1 MNLVKEKARQVV
13 SQPGGYCECMSRFAI
28 RLNRYYH
35 GAMNRHLLVVA
46 FVILLAGCG
55 SEADLPIESKEPE
68 STEPTDKHAL
78 YRAEIEKAHELV
90 RQAARLMDSI
100 VSPADARAACA
111 ELDKL
116 SDKVIVVAD
125 EIARIGVDNSRSLT
139 YQQKRM
145 KFFATK
151 EKLRG
156 SLVPLQVNDRV
167 WQIIK
172 PKIDRFYHELTKLKL
187 DI

>member
-1 MNLVKEKARQVV
+1 
-13 SQPGGYCECMSRFAI
+13 
-28 RLNRYYH
+28 
-35 GAMNRHLLVVA
+35 MNRCLLIAVSLM
-46 FVILLAGCG
+46 LLAGCG

-90 RQAARLMDSI
+90 REAARLMDSI

-125 EIARIGVDNSRSLT
+125 EIARIGVDNSRSFT
-139 YQQKRM
+139 YTQKRM

-167 WQIIK
+167 WQIIE
-172 PKIDRFYHELTKLKL
+172 PTIIRFYDELKKLKL
-187 DI
+187 EI

>member
-1 MNLVKEKARQVV
+1 
-13 SQPGGYCECMSRFAI
+13 
-28 RLNRYYH
+28 
-35 GAMNRHLLVVA
+35 MNRCLLIAVSLM
-46 FVILLAGCG
+46 LLAGCG
-55 SEADLPIESKEPE
+55 SEADLPIESNEPE

-90 RQAARLMDSI
+90 REAARLMDSI

-125 EIARIGVDNSRSLT
+125 EIARIGVDNSRSFT
-139 YQQKRM
+139 YTQKRM

-151 EKLRG
+151 ETLRG

-167 WQIIK
+167 WQIIE
-172 PKIDRFYHELTKLKL
+172 PTIIRFYDELKKLKL

>member
-1 MNLVKEKARQVV
+1 
-13 SQPGGYCECMSRFAI
+13 
-28 RLNRYYH
+28 
-35 GAMNRHLLVVA
+35 MNRCLLITVSLM
-46 FVILLAGCG
+46 LLAGCG
-55 SEADLPIESKEPE
+55 SEADLPIDSKEPE

-90 RQAARLMDSI
+90 REAARLMDSI

-125 EIARIGVDNSRSLT
+125 EIARIGVDNSRSFT
-139 YQQKRM
+139 YTQKRM

-151 EKLRG
+151 ETLRG

-167 WQIIK
+167 WQIIE
-172 PKIDRFYHELTKLKL
+172 PTIIRFYDELKKLKL
-187 DI
+187 EI

>member
-1 MNLVKEKARQVV
+1 
-13 SQPGGYCECMSRFAI
+13 
-28 RLNRYYH
+28 
-35 GAMNRHLLVVA
+35 MNRCLLITVSLM
-46 FVILLAGCG
+46 LLAGCG
-55 SEADLPIESKEPE
+55 SEADLPIDSKEPE

-125 EIARIGVDNSRSLT
+125 EIARYYNFQAGDKILDVGCGKASTTYFERMLQIVFEISFSR
-139 YQQKRM
+139 
-145 KFFATK
+145 
-151 EKLRG
+151 
-156 SLVPLQVNDRV
+156 
-167 WQIIK
+167 
-172 PKIDRFYHELTKLKL
+172 
-187 DI
+187 

>member
-1 MNLVKEKARQVV
+1 MNRCLRIVV
-13 SQPGGYCECMSRFAI
+13 SLM
-28 RLNRYYH
+28 
-35 GAMNRHLLVVA
+35 
-46 FVILLAGCG
+46 LLAGCG
-55 SEADLPIESKEPE
+55 SEADLPIESNEPE

-90 RQAARLMDSI
+90 REAARLRASI

-139 YQQKRM
+139 YTQKRM

-156 SLVPLQVNDRV
+156 SLVPLQVNDRF
-167 WQIIK
+167 WQIIE
-172 PKIDRFYHELTKLKL
+172 PTIIRFYDELKKLKPE
-187 DI
+187 I

>member
-1 MNLVKEKARQVV
+1 
-13 SQPGGYCECMSRFAI
+13 
-28 RLNRYYH
+28 
-35 GAMNRHLLVVA
+35 MNRCLLIAVSLM
-46 FVILLAGCG
+46 LLAGCG
-55 SEADLPIESKEPE
+55 SEADLPIDSKEPE

-90 RQAARLMDSI
+90 REAARLMDSI

-116 SDKVIVVAD
+116 SDRVIVVAD
-125 EIARIGVDNSRSLT
+125 EIARIGVDNSRSFT
-139 YQQKRM
+139 YTQKRM

-151 EKLRG
+151 ETLRG

-167 WQIIK
+167 WQIIE
-172 PKIDRFYHELTKLKL
+172 PTIIRFYDELKKLKL
-187 DI
+187 EI

>member
-1 MNLVKEKARQVV
+1 MNRCLLIVV
-13 SQPGGYCECMSRFAI
+13 SLM
-28 RLNRYYH
+28 
-35 GAMNRHLLVVA
+35 
-46 FVILLAGCG
+46 LLAGCG
-55 SEADLPIESKEPE
+55 SEADLPIESNEPE

-90 RQAARLMDSI
+90 REAARLMDSI

-125 EIARIGVDNSRSLT
+125 EIARIGVDNSRSFT
-139 YQQKRM
+139 YTQKRM

-151 EKLRG
+151 ETLRG

-167 WQIIK
+167 WQIIE
-172 PKIDRFYHELTKLKL
+172 PRIIRFYDELKKLKL
-187 DI
+187 EI

>member
-1 MNLVKEKARQVV
+1 MNRCLLIVV
-13 SQPGGYCECMSRFAI
+13 SLM
-28 RLNRYYH
+28 
-35 GAMNRHLLVVA
+35 
-46 FVILLAGCG
+46 LLAGCG
-55 SEADLPIESKEPE
+55 SEADLPIESNEPE

-90 RQAARLMDSI
+90 REAARLMDSI

-125 EIARIGVDNSRSLT
+125 EIARIGVDNSRSFT
-139 YQQKRM
+139 YTQKRM

-187 DI
+187 EI